1 MARGKRRN
9 PSNRNQDYMASSE
22 PNSPTKAN
30 TEYPNTLENQDLVSK
45 SYLIMMLED
54 VKKDVKNS
62 LREQVEA
69 YRQESQKS
77 LKEFKEIINKQVEA
91 HREESQKS
99 QKEFQEII
107 NTKVEAHREV
117 SQKSLKEFQENTIKQ
132 LKELK
137 MEIEAIK
144 KEHMETTLDIEN
156 QKKRQGVVDT
166 SFTNRIQE
174 MEERISGAEDSIEII
189 NSTVKDNV
197 KWKELLVQN
206 IQEIQ
211 DSMRRS
217 NLRII
222 GIEESED
229 SQLKGPV
236 NIFDKIIEENFPN
249 LKKEIPI
256 GIQEA
261 YRTPNRL
268 DQKRNTSRHI
278 IVKTPNAQ
286 NKERILKAVREKGQV
301 TYKGRPIRITPDFSP
316 ETMKARRS
324 WTDVIQTLREHKCQP
339 RLLYPT
345 KLSINID
352 GETKIFHDKTKFIQY
367 LSTNPAL
374 QRIIKGKA
382 QHKEA
387 SYTLEEAR
395 N

>member
-9 PSNRNQDYMASSE
+9 PSNRNQDYMPSSE
-22 PNSPTKAN
+22 PNSPTKTN
-30 TEYPNTLENQDLVSK
+30 MEYPNTPEKQDLVSK

-54 VKKDVKNS
+54 FKKDMNI
-62 LREQVEA
+62 LRETQENINKQVEA
-69 YRQESQKS
+69 YREESQKS
-77 LKEFKEIINKQVEA
+77 LKEFQENMNKQVEA
-91 HREESQKS
+91 HREE
-99 QKEFQEII
+99 
-107 NTKVEAHREV
+107 T
-117 SQKSLKEFQENTIKQ
+117 QKSLKEFQENTIKQ

-156 QKKRQGVVDT
+156 QKKRQGAVDT

-189 NSTVKDNV
+189 DSTVKDNV
-197 KWKELLVQN
+197 KRKKLLVQN

-236 NIFDKIIEENFPN
+236 NIFNKIIEENFPN

-256 GIQEA
+256 DIQEA

-339 RLLYPT
+339 RLLYPA

-352 GETKIFHDKTKFIQY
+352 GETKIFHDKTKFTQY

-374 QRIIKGKA
+374 QRIINGKA